1 MPARDATQTVL
12 DEAKAA
18 KSEPFH
24 LFELFLATTIYA
36 TDAPFPISWGGNTYT
51 ALGHFIAFSGGE
63 ENRDL
68 AETRLTVSLSGVDQ
82 AWISNVLE
90 QNYVDRRLVV
100 RRAFLAPG
108 GGVMVDPVA
117 LFDGLCDGRSRISED
132 HGAGASRC
140 VVTLEAGSHWSDF
153 GRRPGRH
160 ANDNE
165 QRFLFAGDGFF
176 RFVSEINRTVTWGAV
191 TPTKP

>member
-1 MPARDATQTVL
+1 MPARNATAAVL
-12 DEAKAA
+12 AEAA
-18 KSEPFH
+18 KSQQEGCH
-24 LFELFLATTIYA
+24 LFELYLTTPIYA
-36 TDAPFPISWGGNTYT
+36 TDAPFQISWGGNTYT

-68 AETRLTVSLSGVDQ
+68 TETRVSVSLSGVDQ
-82 AWISNVLE
+82 VWVSNVLA

-132 HGAGASRC
+132 HGADASRC

-176 RFVSEINRTVTWGAV
+176 RFVSEINRTITWGAA